1 MLEDSM
7 IEWQNVC
14 SSRNGHGKKR
24 EKMKDPAPR
33 QMLLLANLRRLE
45 NEWEDIDEKSRR
57 EEQT

>member
-1 MLEDSM
+1 M